1 MKWRDMVAMCL
12 GNLFKRKV
20 RTLLTVAGV
29 VIGTCAIVVM
39 VSFGLGIRQTM
50 DDMMK
55 GMGDLTV
62 IQVNNYSPSPDAE
75 PLDDAMLEK
84 FKAIP
89 KVTAITPVFYAD
101 GGALK
106 IVSGKYAY
114 SGMLCGVYMDALKDF
129 GYATEEGELPGAD
142 AEENAILFGR
152 EALYNFYNT
161 KKNSNNMI
169 YNQPDANGK
178 VPDPYVDPLK
188 DKLELVLNKT
198 DETNTKT
205 VKPVKLNCTAI
216 LAEDYSKNP
225 PPSYSAFMDVD
236 YLKQMMEEYNKLN
249 GIKADKSKKES
260 YENVM
265 VKVAAI
271 DDVAEAE
278 KAIQAIG
285 YTTYSMEN
293 IREPLEQQ
301 SRTLQLI
308 LGGLGAIS
316 LLVAALGIT
325 NTMIMSIYERTRE
338 IGVMKV
344 LGCVIGNIR
353 TMFLME
359 AGAIGFLGGVIG
371 IVLSCGIS
379 FGINSLAAGGGGILG
394 IGGGTG
400 KISIIPVWLMLG
412 ALAFSTMVGLVSG
425 FSPAN
430 RAVKISALS
439 AIRQE

>member
-1 MKWRDMVAMCL
+1 MKWNDMVAMCL

-50 DDMMK
+50 DDMMQ

-62 IQVNNYSPSPDAE
+62 IEVNNYSPSPDAE
-75 PLDDAMLEK
+75 PLDDAMLEN

-101 GGALK
+101 ANALQV
-106 IVSGKYAY
+106 VSGKYAY
-114 SGMLCGVYMDALKDF
+114 SGMLCGVYMDALQDF
-129 GYATEEGELPGAD
+129 GYETEEGELPGED
-142 AEENAILFGR
+142 TEENVILFGR

-198 DETNTKT
+198 EETNTKT
-205 VKPVKLNCTAI
+205 VKPVKLKCTAI

-225 PPSYSAFMDVD
+225 PPSYSAFMDVT

-265 VKVAAI
+265 VKVAEI
-271 DDVAEAE
+271 EDVADAE
-278 KAIQAIG
+278 KSIQAMG